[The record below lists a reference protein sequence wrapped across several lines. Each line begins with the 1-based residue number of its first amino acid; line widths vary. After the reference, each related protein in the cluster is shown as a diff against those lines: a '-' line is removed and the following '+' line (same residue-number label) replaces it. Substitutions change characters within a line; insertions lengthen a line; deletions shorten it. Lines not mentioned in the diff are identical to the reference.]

1 MAMGTFKI
9 IGRLRMAR
17 SIGKDI
23 AAFYM
28 YVCVTLN
35 TDFLFLTHSR
45 VLLIYSCF

>member
-28 YVCVTLN
+28 YVCVL
-35 TDFLFLTHSR
+35 H
-45 VLLIYSCF
+45 